1 MRQSWLVAR
10 FTFREAVRKRAFWIT
25 NIIYLIM
32 LLGMMIIMPLV
43 GGMDGGDM
51 NLNFGEG
58 GFSNATAYL
67 LDESGSHYLAPVRHS
82 LENLGMTVVEI
93 TPAQLED
100 SLVAISEDAGAAVVH
115 ITANEYDTLH
125 AEIIM
130 RDMMSRFPANG
141 VGALINMEFRH
152 AQLVEAGVDH
162 EVSISIL
169 QSEVMIE
176 PVWQAGFAAMGAS
189 LVLMM
194 IMFMSVH
201 SYGTSVAMSVATEK
215 STRVME
221 TLIVSAKPPRILV
234 GKVIGMGSVGLVQM
248 LGLIIIAGLLSALTS
263 GADAPVEMSMG
274 DINLWVA
281 PLLLLYFL
289 AGYALYALIN
299 AMLGAMVSKLE
310 DLNSALAPAAIITM
324 ISFYAGGLGPMITG
338 GGQVGRAVMLFPF
351 TAPFAAPTVLLNN
364 DFDPSVVLPS
374 ILILVGS
381 VVLLSW
387 LAGKVYSASVLHY
400 GSRLKY
406 KDVGK
411 LVKGN
416 KK

>member
-32 LLGMMIIMPLV
+32 LLGMMIVMPLV
-43 GGMDGGDM
+43 GGMDGDM

-58 GFSNATAYL
+58 GFGNATAYL
-67 LDESGSHYLAPVRHS
+67 LDESSSHYLEPVRHS
-82 LENLGMTVVEI
+82 LQEQGMTVVVI
-93 TPAQLED
+93 TPAQLDESLAAITED
-100 SLVAISEDAGAAVVH
+100 SGAAVVH
-115 ITANEYDTLH
+115 ITVSEHGALH

-141 VGALINMEFRH
+141 VGALINLEFRH
-152 AQLVEAGVDH
+152 AQLIEAGVEH
-162 EVSISIL
+162 EVSTRIL
-169 QSEVMIE
+169 QSEVIVE
-176 PVWQAGFAAMGAS
+176 PTWQAGFAAMGAS

-248 LGLIIIAGLLSALTS
+248 LGLITIAGLLGGLTS
-263 GADAPVEMSMG
+263 SADAPIEMSMG

-310 DLNSALAPAAIITM
+310 DLNSALAPAAIVTM

-338 GGQVGRAVMLFPF
+338 GGQVGRAVMFIPF
-351 TAPFAAPTVLLNN
+351 TAPFAAPTVLLSG
-364 DFDPSVVLPS
+364 DLDTSVVLPS
-374 ILILVGS
+374 MLILVGS
-381 VVLLSW
+381 VIFLSW
-387 LAGKVYSASVLHY
+387 IAGKVYSASVLHY

>member
-1 MRQSWLVAR
+1 MRQSLLVAR

-32 LLGMMIIMPLV
+32 LLGMMVLMPLLGGV
-43 GGMDGGDM
+43 GDAGTMGT
-51 NLNFGEG
+51 GEG
-58 GFSNATAYL
+58 SFRNATAYL
-67 LDESGSHYLAPVRHS
+67 LDESNSPYLHDLRES
-82 LENLGMTVVEI
+82 LEAREMTVVEI
-93 TPAQLED
+93 IPAQLQD
-100 SLVAISEDAGAAVVH
+100 SLAAIRENSAAAVVH
-115 ITANEYDTLH
+115 ITIREYDQLS

-130 RDMMSRFPANG
+130 RDMMSSFPANR
-141 VGALINMEFRH
+141 VGTMVNQQFQH
-152 AQLVEAGVDH
+152 AQFVQAGVEA
-162 EVSISIL
+162 EVSTLIL
-169 QSEVMIE
+169 DSRVSVEQD
-176 PVWQAGFAAMGAS
+176 WLAGLAVMGAS
-189 LVLMM
+189 FVLMM

-248 LGLIIIAGLLSALTS
+248 LGLIVIGGLLGGLTAS
-263 GADAPVEMSMG
+263 TEAPIEMSMG

-289 AGYALYALIN
+289 AGYALYALVN

-324 ISFYAGGLGPMITG
+324 ISFYIGGIGPMITG
-338 GGQVGRAVMLFPF
+338 GGQVSRIVMFFPF
-351 TAPFAAPTVLLNN
+351 TAPFAAPSVLLNN
-364 DFDPSVVLPS
+364 DFDSSVVLPS
-374 ILILVGS
+374 ILILVGTV
-381 VVLLSW
+381 VVLSW
-387 LAGKVYSASVLHY
+387 IAGKVYSASVLHY
-400 GSRLKY
+400 GSKLRFGE
-406 KDVGK
+406 VGK
-411 LVKGN
+411 LIKGN